1 MASGKSKETDKE
13 QQTSDASGIGEELGA
28 AASEAGDSV
37 QAAAGELTQT
47 FQQRITSQVTAQ
59 QERAVDTLE
68 TVALL
73 LQQAGEHARKEDKAG
88 IADYADQAAQ
98 QIERFSTAIRDR
110 EPDQLL
116 SDTRQL
122 AQQRPGLF
130 LGGALLAGFLG
141 ARFLRSSAQAQQAG
155 SDQTSQEASTGS
167 GDAVGDQESPSSGS
181 FETGSSTSD
190 AYGDA
195 TAPVPD
201 LTAMDLGD
209 DAILEEE
216 GAILT
221 DLADEEL
228 LDAHEADFG
237 ASDGN
242 TVTGTPDAERRR

>member
-1 MASGKSKETDKE
+1 MASGKTDRRDTE
-13 QQTSDASGIGEELGA
+13 QQATSAADVAAEIGT
-28 AASEAGDSV
+28 AASEAGESV
-37 QAAAGELTQT
+37 QAAASGLTQT

-88 IADYADQAAQ
+88 IAEYADQAAQ

-141 ARFLRSSAQAQQAG
+141 ARFLRSSAQAQQAA
-155 SDQTSQEASTGS
+155 SDQTTEESSTGS
-167 GDAVGDQESPSSGS
+167 GDAGSDQESPSSGS
-181 FETGSSTSD
+181 FDTGSSTSN

-216 GAILT
+216 GAVLT

-228 LDAHEADFG
+228 LGADEADLG
-237 ASDGN
+237 TSDGD
-242 TVTGTPDAERRR
+242 TVTGTLGTERL